1 MFDQVYILFHFNI
14 ILQHNWISSTK
25 KKQILCL
32 RVYILVLVIGYG
44 KRIFSAPYFIVICG
58 LSGCTIFLPHE
69 NYKGHDFR
77 GKKYGI
83 EKCVLIFLT
92 NLPWKICLFKDYT
105 ARISFKI
112 LMNLNF
118 ILTDFR
124 KTVKYQISW
133 KSVYLLHADRLDE
146 ANGCYSQFCEGP

>member
-1 MFDQVYILFHFNI
+1 MFDEVYILFHFNI

-77 GKKYGI
+77 GKKILNRKVCFDFPY
-83 EKCVLIFLT
+83 KSSLKYLF
-92 NLPWKICLFKDYT
+92 FKDYT
-105 ARISFKI
+105 ARISCKI
-112 LMNLNF
+112 F
-118 ILTDFR
+118 
-124 KTVKYQISW
+124 
-133 KSVYLLHADRLDE
+133 
-146 ANGCYSQFCEGP
+146 